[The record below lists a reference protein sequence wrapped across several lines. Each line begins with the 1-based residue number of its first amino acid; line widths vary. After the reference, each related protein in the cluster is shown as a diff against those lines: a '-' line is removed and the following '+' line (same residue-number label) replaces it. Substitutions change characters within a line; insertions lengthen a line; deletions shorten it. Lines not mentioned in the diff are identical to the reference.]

1 MSELKTTQLE
11 DDLQLIEDLQNEVQ
25 AFYARLFLLGTG
37 GRFHAFVEW
46 CGVMSEHLN
55 ITRDL
60 LQQGVPAF
68 NINRHTGNT
77 PEVASFR
84 LSYLAEKIECIFDGL
99 IDVKSNE
106 ADKDALQSST
116 TSFDLK
122 RDLGQIPKRSQT
134 QRATDEQ
141 LRDLAAI
148 ADRLGLYD
156 AADHLRRTPRP

>member
-1 MSELKTTQLE
+1 MTELKTTQIDDDIQLV
-11 DDLQLIEDLQNEVQ
+11 DDLQSEVQ
-25 AFYARLFLLGTG
+25 AFYARLFSLGTG

-77 PEVASFR
+77 PDIASYR

-99 IDVKSNE
+99 IDVNSAVVE
-106 ADKDALQSST
+106 ADRPRADT

-122 RDLGQIPKRSQT
+122 RDLGQIPKMSQT

-148 ADRLGLYD
+148 ADRVGLYD
-156 AADHLRRTPRP
+156 AADHLRRTLTP

>member
-1 MSELKTTQLE
+1 MTEVQTPQIDQDLELI
-11 DDLQLIEDLQNEVQ
+11 DDLQSEVQ
-25 AFYARLFLLGTG
+25 IFYARLFKLGTG

-60 LQQGVPAF
+60 LQQGVAAF

-77 PEVASFR
+77 PDVAGYR

-99 IDVKSNE
+99 IEIKSKAPDTDVPSE
-106 ADKDALQSST
+106 PTAAFDA
-116 TSFDLK
+116 K
-122 RDLGQIPKRSQT
+122 RDLGQIPKMRQT
-134 QRATDEQ
+134 QRSTDDQ

-148 ADRLGLYD
+148 ADRVGLYD
-156 AADHLRRTPRP
+156 AADHIRRTLRA

>member
-84 LSYLAEKIECIFDGL
+84 LSYLGEKIECIFDGL
-99 IDVKSNE
+99 IEVKSNE
-106 ADKDALQSST
+106 GAKDTQQSET
-116 TSFDLK
+116 TSFVLK
-122 RDLGQIPKRSQT
+122 RDLGQIPQWNQT
-134 QRATDEQ
+134 QRATEDQ

-148 ADRLGLYD
+148 GDRVGLYD
-156 AADHLRRTPRP
+156 AADHLRRNLTP